1 MDRLQRGKVMMR
13 RAFATMT
20 FLGLAACGPAPEPE
34 IFNPPVPEQAG
45 GAPLLNREPDTCGLA
60 QVMYLQGQPGT
71 AVATA
76 GLTKPSRTI
85 PLGGI
90 VTQEYNPERINFYLD
105 ADGLI
110 GRISCG

>member
-1 MDRLQRGKVMMR
+1 MQ
-13 RAFATMT
+13 RAFGITA
-20 FLGLAACGPAPEPE
+20 LLALAACGPAREPE
-34 IFNPPVPEQAG
+34 IYNPPVPEQVG
-45 GAPLLNREPDTCGLA
+45 GERLLNREPDTCGLGRLT
-60 QVMYLQGQPGT
+60 YLQGQPGA
-71 AVATA
+71 AVASA